1 MEYKDY
7 YKVLGVSKT
16 ATQAEIKKKYRKLA
30 VKYHPDKNKGDKAK
44 EEKFKAITEAYEV
57 LKDPEKR
64 KQYDELGAN
73 WKQYQQQGANGGYR
87 GGNPYAGRG
96 GATQY
101 DGDFSD
107 LFGDG
112 GGFSDF
118 FESFFGRGPGHTSD
132 PRGRESGAFKGGDIQ
147 ANVTISLE
155 DAYEGGTR
163 LINFNGNRLRLKL
176 KPGIEDGQTLK
187 IKGKGQPSIQAGPA
201 GDLYLTVEVAKH
213 SQFGRKGNDL
223 YVVLSVDM
231 YTATLG
237 GKVEIKTLKGTTV
250 NIPIPKGTDSGKT
263 LRLKGLGMPIYQ
275 KEGQAGNLFV
285 EVKIITPKNLT
296 TEEEKLL
303 KKLKEIS
310 SSAYTYATWSNYDK

>member
-16 ATQAEIKKKYRKLA
+16 ASQEEIKKKYRKLA

-44 EEKFKAITEAYEV
+44 EEKFKSITEAYEV

-64 KQYDELGAN
+64 KQYDELGEN
-73 WKQYQQQGANGGYR
+73 WKYYQQQGANGRRPY
-87 GGNPYAGRG
+87 GGQG
-96 GATQY
+96 GTTTQF

-118 FESFFGRGPGHTSD
+118 FESFFGRGSGGTGS
-132 PRGRESGAFKGGDIQ
+132 RTSGAFKGADIQ

-163 LINFNGNRLRLKL
+163 LINLNGTRLRLKL

-187 IKGKGQPSIQAGPA
+187 IKGKGQPSIQGGPA
-201 GDLYLTVEVAKH
+201 GDLYLTVDIAKH
-213 SQFGRKGNDL
+213 SQFERKGNDL
-223 YVVLSVDM
+223 YVAQSVDM

-237 GKVEIKTLKGTTV
+237 GKVGIKTLKGTTV
-250 NIPIPKGTDSGKT
+250 NVTIPKGTDSGKA
-263 LRLKGLGMPIYQ
+263 LRLKGLGMPSYQ
-275 KEGQAGNLFV
+275 NPNQAGNLFV
-285 EVKIITPKNLT
+285 QVKVVTPKNLT

-303 KKLKEIS
+303 KKLKALRRNS
-310 SSAYTYATWSNYDK
+310 YSYTS

>member
-16 ATQAEIKKKYRKLA
+16 ATQEEIKKKYRKLA

-64 KQYDELGAN
+64 KQYDELGEN
-73 WKQYQQQGANGGYR
+73 WKYYQQQGANGGY
-87 GGNPYAGRG
+87 GGRG
-96 GATQY
+96 RTTTQF

-118 FESFFGRGPGHTSD
+118 FESFFGRGSGSAQGRTSA
-132 PRGRESGAFKGGDIQ
+132 AFKGADIQ

-163 LINFNGNRLRLKL
+163 LINLNGTRLRMKL

-187 IKGKGQPSIQAGPA
+187 IKGKGQPSIQGGPA
-201 GDLYLTVEVAKH
+201 GDLYLTVDIAKH
-213 SQFGRKGNDL
+213 PQFERKGNDL
-223 YVVLSVDM
+223 YVTQSVDM

-237 GKVEIKTLKGTTV
+237 GKVGIKTLKGTTINV
-250 NIPIPKGTDSGKT
+250 TIPKGTDSGKA
-263 LRLKGLGMPIYQ
+263 LRLKGLGMPNYQ
-275 KEGQAGNLFV
+275 NSNQTGNLFV
-285 EVKIITPKNLT
+285 QVKVVTPRNLT
-296 TEEEKLL
+296 AEEEKLL
-303 KKLKEIS
+303 KKLQAIRS
-310 SSAYTYATWSNYDK
+310 NSHSYAS

>member
-16 ATQAEIKKKYRKLA
+16 ASQEEIKKKYRKLA

-44 EEKFKAITEAYEV
+44 EEKFKEITEAYEV

-73 WKQYQQQGANGGYR
+73 WKQYQQQGTNGGYR
-87 GGNPYAGRG
+87 GNPYAGRG

-118 FESFFGRGPGHTSD
+118 FESFFGRGPGHTRD
-132 PRGRESGAFKGGDIQ
+132 PRGRESGAFKGADIQ
-147 ANVTISLE
+147 ANVTITLE

-163 LINFNGNRLRLKL
+163 LINLNGNRLRLKL

-187 IKGKGQPSIQAGPA
+187 IKGKGQPSIQGGPA
-201 GDLYLTVEVAKH
+201 GDLYLTVEVARHPYFK
-213 SQFGRKGNDL
+213 RKGHDL
-223 YVVLSVDM
+223 YSTQEVDM

-237 GKVEIKTLKGTTV
+237 GKVEIKTLKGSTV
-250 NIPIPKGTDSGKT
+250 SVTIPKGTDSGKV
-263 LRLKGLGMPIYQ
+263 LRLKGLGMPVYQ
-275 KEGQAGNLFV
+275 KKEQTGNLFV
-285 EVKIITPKNLT
+285 EVKIVTPKNLT
-296 TEEEKLL
+296 KEEEELL
-303 KKLKEIS
+303 KKLQKLG
-310 SSAYTYATWSNYDK
+310 SSAYTYAT